1 MFEELNKKAL
11 AARMSSSALPE
22 FRSKS
27 QALLFSLMYYR
38 CDHIGPDG
46 QLIRAKDLYKF
57 ILEEIPSLKET
68 DILITPKSMV
78 EETKEIVDH
87 IFNKTDKGL
96 ERFKKEVFGNLIQ
109 CAPFSFKDFVE
120 VRNRILE
127 AEKVKD
133 VRYRGCCDPGVPEDK
148 CEPDCDP
155 GMPEDKCE
163 PEPENVCQGHP
174 CDTQEREEINEVPQ
188 DEQPEHIREEET
200 EESSDS
206 GSDV

>member
-1 MFEELNKKAL
+1 
-11 AARMSSSALPE
+11 MSSSALPE

-38 CDHIGPDG
+38 CAHIGPDG

-68 DILITPKSMV
+68 DILITPKYT
-78 EETKEIVDH
+78 EEEIKEAVDH
-87 IFNKTDKGL
+87 IFNRMDDGL
-96 ERFKKEVFGNLIQ
+96 ERFRKNVFGNPFQ
-109 CAPFSFKDFVE
+109 CSPFSFKDFVE
-120 VRNRILE
+120 VRNRMLE

-133 VRYRGCCDPGVPEDK
+133 AIYRGCCDPGVPEDK
-148 CEPDCDP
+148 CEPDT
-155 GMPEDKCE
+155 E

-174 CDTQEREEINEVPQ
+174 CGEQECEGCDEVSEDMLQEYEHERETPV
-188 DEQPEHIREEET
+188 T
-200 EESSDS
+200 SDS

>member
-1 MFEELNKKAL
+1 MFTELNKKAL

-78 EETKEIVDH
+78 E
-87 IFNKTDKGL
+87 
-96 ERFKKEVFGNLIQ
+96 
-109 CAPFSFKDFVE
+109 
-120 VRNRILE
+120 VRNRMLE

-133 VRYRGCCDPGVPEDK
+133 ARYRGCCDPRVPEDK
-148 CEPDCDP
+148 CEPDCGP

-206 GSDV
+206 GYDV

>member
-1 MFEELNKKAL
+1 MFKELNKKAP

-46 QLIRAKDLYKF
+46 QLIRAKDLYKY

-68 DILITPKSMV
+68 DILITPKY
-78 EETKEIVDH
+78 TKEEIKETVDH
-87 IFNKTDKGL
+87 IFNRMDDGL
-96 ERFKKEVFGNLIQ
+96 ERFKKEVFGNPIL
-109 CAPFSFKDFVE
+109 CTPFSFKDFIE
-120 VRNRILE
+120 LRNRMLE

-133 VRYRGCCDPGVPEDK
+133 ARYRGC
-148 CEPDCDP
+148 CDP